1 VRPRGPK
8 AMRFRTAKESTLRL
22 LARRIKHPLCCSF
35 CGKLEDEV
43 KKLVAGPNVYIC
55 DACIHLCNQIIADTE
70 GPQTAPASPK

>member
-1 VRPRGPK
+1 
-8 AMRFRTAKESTLRL
+8 MRFRTATESTLRL

-55 DACIHLCNQIIADTE
+55 DACVHVCNQLMADTE
-70 GPQTAPASPK
+70 GPQTPLVSPK

>member
-1 VRPRGPK
+1 
-8 AMRFRTAKESTLRL
+8 MRFRTATESTLRL

-55 DACIHLCNQIIADTE
+55 DACVHVCNQLMADAEIPT
-70 GPQTAPASPK
+70 TPATSPK